1 MNQHAVTTSGCS
13 FVNSHVCN
21 RAVTCNN
28 EKEFM
33 DVAECIPIAIHVQ
46 CVMKVCA
53 CCPDRVGNR
62 SGVLGQCHSQGAS
75 IHDLHSGI
83 QSSASSCVWT
93 GLRILVF
100 HVRFYLFFVASSEPQ
115 YTRLSISEPDYLA
128 WAQML
133 AVICMKPLAHV
144 RLTSAC

>member
-75 IHDLHSGI
+75 IHDLYSGI

-93 GLRILVF
+93 GPRILVF
-100 HVRFYLFFVASSEPQ
+100 HVRFYLCLSHQASLNTHACQ
-115 YTRLSISEPDYLA
+115 YQS
-128 WAQML
+128 
-133 AVICMKPLAHV
+133 
-144 RLTSAC
+144 LTILPGHKCLL